1 MTCSLLP
8 DEGEC
13 QIEEFLN
20 RNEQFEIKRPFEF
33 VETIPKAWVLES
45 GDIRITPASS
55 DEKYGLDG
63 FYICYL
69 HKNQIHLKNVNCA
82 DPEIS

>member
-1 MTCSLLP
+1 MNKFTEEIQKVKKEKNEFEILLK
-8 DEGEC
+8 
-13 QIEEFLN
+13 
-20 RNEQFEIKRPFEF
+20 NEQFEIKRPSEI
-33 VETIPKAWVLES
+33 VGSIPKAWVLES

-69 HKNQIHLKNVNCA
+69 HKKPNTF
-82 DPEIS
+82 EER